1 VRKRNPKRSGGG
13 AATSYVN
20 SFRSQAT
27 DPNAPEQTPEQQMM
41 EDKFLTYDHTKPD
54 ENENRKKLIEER
66 VWAQRMNKTTGE
78 KQGLHPN
85 AAYGS
90 TRKAGGTYKASVL
103 DYLNQ
108 KPATPLSA
116 GDILK
121 LEELAR
127 TARSG
132 SGKDKG
138 NDWRPPT
145 GLMGNSPPDGNP
157 MDAVQERDDYI
168 LQNGGV
174 PPPSRPPPLI
184 SQYSNPHDFNNDN
197 YQYQQQHQQR
207 LNHNIN
213 INNNNNTSTTT
224 INSTTNNNNTTTNS
238 QHHRHKSSQDY
249 PSSDD
254 SYRLASSPDNSEY
267 PLMAS
272 AAALGVEYNLKQQ
285 ASSLPSHPPPPQPHY
300 YHTYP
305 TSITSSA
312 SSQTLQDFSSK
323 SMVTLNVSNNNNNNN
338 NTRPPPTR
346 LSSVPRIH
354 HGNPLPPPT
363 SVPPP
368 IPSELPPLP
377 ALPKPFTRS

>member
-1 VRKRNPKRSGGG
+1 VRKRNPKRSGG

-20 SFRSQAT
+20 SLKSQAT
-27 DPNAPEQTPEQQMM
+27 DPNIPEQSPERQLM

-54 ENENRKKLIEER
+54 ENENRKKLIEQR

-78 KQGLHPN
+78 NQNLHPN
-85 AAYGS
+85 AAFGS

-127 TARSG
+127 TARSNA
-132 SGKDKG
+132 GKDKG

-184 SQYSNPHDFNNDN
+184 SQYSNTHDFNNDN
-197 YQYQQQHQQR
+197 QQYQQQQQR
-207 LNHNIN
+207 LN
-213 INNNNNTSTTT
+213 NTNT
-224 INSTTNNNNTTTNS
+224 NTTNNNNN
-238 QHHRHKSSQDY
+238 HHRHKSSQDY
-249 PSSDD
+249 PSSSDE

-267 PLMAS
+267 PLIAS
-272 AAALGVEYNLKQQ
+272 AAALGVEYNLKHQ
-285 ASSLPSHPPPPQPHY
+285 ASSLPPPQHSLPPLPQPHY
-300 YHTYP
+300 PHTYP
-305 TSITSSA
+305 TSITSST
-312 SSQTLQDFSSK
+312 SSQTLQEFSSK
-323 SMVTLNVSNNNNNNN
+323 SMVTLNNASN
-338 NTRPPPTR
+338 RPPPPTR
-346 LSSVPRIH
+346 VSSIPRLH

-377 ALPKPFTRS
+377 PLPTLPKPYTQ